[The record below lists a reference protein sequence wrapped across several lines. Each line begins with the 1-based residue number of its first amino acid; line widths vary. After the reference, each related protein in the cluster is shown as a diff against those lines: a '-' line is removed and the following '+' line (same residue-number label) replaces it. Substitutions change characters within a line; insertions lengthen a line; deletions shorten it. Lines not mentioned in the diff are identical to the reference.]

1 MHRLK
6 KIFREVWEVSLAS
19 LSASNNAMYLF
30 GIRYFFNPRPGS
42 IEAFLDQFSKS
53 TTNFQLVQIGA
64 NDGITHDP
72 VHKFI
77 KRYRWAGVLL
87 EPQSWLVENKLRPL
101 YRKHDNIVIEN
112 LALGKENGAMYLY
125 NIAFTKMRWATGLAR
140 FDRTSLLDL
149 FKNGTVNRRASKFG
163 IEVPESPEDW
173 IDCTTVKTTNAQ
185 SLIDRNNLKKI
196 DLLMIDAEG
205 YDAEVV
211 RLFLN
216 AQPQPLAI
224 AFEEFHLEDHD
235 KALLL
240 NELTDAGY
248 VHKTI
253 GPNTIAVK
261 EQIQAML

>member
-1 MHRLK
+1 MNRLK
-6 KIFREVWEVSLAS
+6 KIVREAWEYSLAS
-19 LSASNNAMYLF
+19 LSSSNNAIYLF
-30 GIRYFFNPRPGS
+30 GIRYFFNPKPGS
-42 IEAFLDQFSKS
+42 FGAFLDQFSKS
-53 TTNFQLVQIGA
+53 TENFQLVQIGA

-77 KRYRWAGVLL
+77 KRNRWAGVLL
-87 EPQSWLVENKLRPL
+87 EPQSWLVKNKLRPL
-101 YRKHDNIVIEN
+101 YRKHDNIIIEN
-112 LALGKENGAMYLY
+112 LALGKENGAMDLY
-125 NIAFTKMRWATGLAR
+125 SIAFSKMRWATGLAR
-140 FDRTSLLDL
+140 VDRNSLLDL
-149 FKNGTVNRRASKFG
+149 FKNGTISRRAAKHG
-163 IEVPESPEDW
+163 IEVPDSPEDW

-211 RLFLN
+211 RLFLK
-216 AQPQPLAI
+216 AKPKPLAI

-253 GPNTIAVK
+253 GPNTIAAK